1 MLLLGAATLFLR
13 RLRQRVLFL
22 CLSDATLF
30 LLGAQLTLAAD
41 ERNSRWHYTHY
52 LKQDGKQT
60 WLVVPDDLPRH
71 TTKFTRC
78 RVKLLA
84 VQQGKSWQE
93 VSGGA
98 LLYIR
103 HSGTD
108 SLLQPGTQ
116 LVVKAQLQPLPA
128 ALNPGEFD
136 YKAYMRQR
144 NIYHAAFA
152 DSGALVILP
161 AGNPLHPVWATGLA
175 CKQMVLR
182 NLKHSGLSS
191 DAYAVCAALLTGY
204 DDDIDPELMRSF
216 AHSGT
221 LHVLSV
227 SGLHTGLIYL
237 VLNLLLDVF
246 DRHRRYGKL
255 RFALLTGLLWGFA
268 LLTGFPPPVL
278 RAVIQLNLLGL
289 GAMWFRSPG
298 NNQLNLL
305 LVSAFALLLV
315 QPLFVCDLGFLLSYS
330 AMIGLI
336 CLQPQL
342 GALWQPKPML
352 LRLFWQNIS
361 ASAAATVS
369 TLPLTLFFFK
379 QFPIW
384 FALMNLVVVPL
395 TFVMLFL
402 ALLVLVHAP
411 FVTALAN
418 LLMRFLSWCVT
429 LSDSPGLGFVDGLDV
444 DLADAC
450 LMALFILL
458 LALAWHYRRPPVLLA
473 AWVVLLGWQLLAL
486 QRSWSAKHSSHVTI
500 YALRGR
506 SQLAVKKPQHPP
518 DGHLPTVDLRAVLAT
533 RVGGPQLPRHRCAA
547 PPSQFHRG
555 EDKTFA
561 GAAQF
566 RPTAGDM
573 ANWRHGPACWC
584 RGACPC
590 QSAKR
595 TLSAVNAHR
604 CRRRLQSPGSAARA
618 RALRQPSSAV
628 SQYAGIRRA
637 PSFVRLTAGAAVF
650 LLILPLQQRADE
662 IAHRG

>member
-1 MLLLGAATLFLR
+1 MLLLGAVTLFLR
-13 RLRQRVLFL
+13 RLPQRVLFL
-22 CLSDATLF
+22 CLSDAVLF
-30 LLGAQLTLAAD
+30 LLGAQLTIAAD

-103 HSGTD
+103 HSGAD

-161 AGNPLHPVWATGLA
+161 GRNPLHPVWAAGLA
-175 CKQMVLR
+175 CKQTVLR

-237 VLNLLLDVF
+237 LLNLLLDVF

-289 GAMWFRSPG
+289 GAIWFRSPG

-305 LVSAFALLLV
+305 LVSASALLV
-315 QPLFVCDLGFLLSYS
+315 YQPFFICDLGFLLSYS

-342 GALWQPKPML
+342 GALWQPKHML
-352 LRLFWQNIS
+352 LRLFWQSVS

-450 LMALFILL
+450 LMAVFILL
-458 LALAWHYRRPPVLLA
+458 LALAWRYHRPPVLLA

-506 SQLAVKKPQHPP
+506 SQLAVKNRNTLLMDTCPQWTYERYLQPGLAALNYP
-518 DGHLPTVDLRAVLAT
+518 DTAALPRQVNFIAGRTKRLLVLRNS
-533 RVGGPQLPRHRCAA
+533 GQLPA
-547 PPSQFHRG
+547 
-555 EDKTFA
+555 TW
-561 GAAQF
+561 
-566 RPTAGDM
+566 PTGV
-573 ANWRHGPACWC
+573 
-584 RGACPC
+584 
-590 QSAKR
+590 
-595 TLSAVNAHR
+595 T
-604 CRRRLQSPGSAARA
+604 
-618 RALRQPSSAV
+618 ALLV
-628 SQYAGIRRA
+628 
-637 PSFVRLTAGAAVF
+637 GAAVPVHVN
-650 LLILPLQQRADE
+650 LLKEHCPQLTLIVVDGGCNRRVAQRV
-662 IAHRG
+662 RGLCDSLHLRFHNTLESGALRLSFD